1 MQGRWDTW
9 RVTRFRYHSAIVITA
24 ILAAIASTPFL
35 YEGAIALGQLPEGT
49 SIPRSLLILVPL
61 VPLAIAMWGF
71 RAGTDANTYGIRV
84 RALFGRKIVP
94 WTEVSALVPDPSGG
108 AHATL
113 SNGATLHLTAVKAGD
128 LPRLAAASGKQ
139 VTTA

>member
-1 MQGRWDTW
+1 
-9 RVTRFRYHSAIVITA
+9 VTRFRYHSAIPITA
-24 ILAAIASTPFL
+24 VLAVIASTPFL
-35 YEGAIALGQLPEGT
+35 YEGATALTQLPGGT
-49 SIPRSLLILVPL
+49 SIPRSLLVLVPL
-61 VPLAIAMWGF
+61 VPLAIALWAW

-108 AHATL
+108 AHAALT
-113 SNGATLHLTAVKAGD
+113 SGATLRLTAVKAGD

-139 VTTA
+139 VTAS

>member
-1 MQGRWDTW
+1 MTTGWDTY
-9 RVTRFRYHSAIVITA
+9 RVTRFRYHSAIVIIA
-24 ILAAIASTPFL
+24 VLAAIASAPFL
-35 YEGAIALGQLPEGT
+35 YEGTTALGELPGGS

-61 VPLAIAMWGF
+61 VPLGIALWAL

-84 RALFGRKIVP
+84 RALFGRKVVP

-139 VTTA
+139 VTNG